1 MEILEDKVI
10 IVIGGAGFVGSHL
23 CDFLKTDNTVTSLDN
38 YLSGDK
44 DNHVPGVTYIE
55 GSSLNISELAGEL
68 SPDII
73 FHLGEYSRVESSF
86 DDYDLVIQN
95 NLVPFSAV
103 LNFAKDK
110 NAKLIYSGS
119 STKFANYGVDD
130 VQSPYAWV
138 KAKNTEHLINYAR
151 WFSLEY
157 AIVYF
162 YNVYGGN
169 EIGMGPF
176 STVIAKFK
184 RLYLEG
190 ERVLPVVSPGTQV
203 RNFTHYS
210 DIVNGLVTVA
220 LRGYGDGFGIG
231 NEHSISMLELVSHF
245 GCSPDL
251 VPSRRGNRESATLV
265 TSATQ
270 ALGWLPKVDIV
281 KYLARFIRDTS
292 K

>member
-1 MEILEDKVI
+1 MEMLQNKVI

-23 CDFLKTDNTVTSLDN
+23 CDYLKTNNTLISLDN
-38 YLSGDK
+38 YLSGNK
-44 DNHVPGVTYIE
+44 NNHVPGVTYIE
-55 GSSLNISELAGEL
+55 GSSLNIAELVGEF

-103 LNFAKDK
+103 LNFAKE
-110 NAKLIYSGS
+110 NCAKLIYSGS
-119 STKFANYGVDD
+119 STKFANYNIDD
-130 VQSPYAWV
+130 EQSPYAWV
-138 KAKNTEHLINYAR
+138 KAKNTEHLINYAN

-169 EIGMGPF
+169 EIGTGPF
-176 STVIAKFK
+176 STVIAKYK
-184 RLYLEG
+184 RLFLEG
-190 ERVLPVVSPGTQV
+190 KKSLPVVSPGTQV

-220 LRGYGDGFGIG
+220 LKGSGDGFGIG
-231 NEHSISMLELVSHF
+231 NDRSISMLELVDCF
-245 GCSPDL
+245 GCSPEL
-251 VPSRRGNRESATLV
+251 IPSRRGNRESAELV
-265 TSATQ
+265 TDATQ
-270 ALGWLPKVDIV
+270 ALGWVAEVDLAE
-281 KYLARFIRDTS
+281 YLARFIRDAS
-292 K
+292 R

>member
-1 MEILEDKVI
+1 METLQNKVI

-23 CDFLKTDNTVTSLDN
+23 CEFLRTHNTVISLDN
-38 YLSGDK
+38 YLSGNK
-44 DNHVPGVTYIE
+44 DNHVSDVTYIE
-55 GSSLNISELAGEL
+55 GSSLDIAELAKEL

-86 DDYDLVIQN
+86 DDYDLVLQN

-103 LNFAKDK
+103 LNFAKK
-110 NAKLIYSGS
+110 KGAKLIYSGS
-119 STKFANYGVDD
+119 STKFANYDIDD

-138 KAKNTEHLINYAR
+138 KAKNTEHLINYAS

-169 EIGMGPF
+169 EIATGPF

-184 RLYLEG
+184 KLYLEG
-190 ERVLPVVSPGTQV
+190 RKSLPVVSPGSQV

-210 DIVNGLVTVA
+210 DIVSGLVAVA
-220 LRGYGDGFGIG
+220 LKGSGDGFGIG
-231 NEHSISMLELVSHF
+231 NDRSISMLELVDQL
-245 GCSPDL
+245 GCTPEMI
-251 VPSRRGNRESATLV
+251 PNRRGNRESAELV
-265 TSATQ
+265 TSATK
-270 ALGWLPKVDIV
+270 ALGWSSKVDLED
-281 KYLARFIRDTS
+281 YLASFIANTS

>member
-1 MEILEDKVI
+1 METLQNKVI

-23 CDFLKTDNTVTSLDN
+23 CEFLRTHNTVISLDN
-38 YLSGDK
+38 YLSGNK
-44 DNHVPGVTYIE
+44 DNHVSDVTYIE
-55 GSSLNISELAGEL
+55 GSSLDIAELAKEL

-86 DDYDLVIQN
+86 DDYDLVLQN

-103 LNFAKDK
+103 LNFAKK
-110 NAKLIYSGS
+110 KGAKLIYSGS
-119 STKFANYGVDD
+119 STKFANYDIDD

-138 KAKNTEHLINYAR
+138 KAKNTEHLINYAS

-169 EIGMGPF
+169 EIATGPF

-184 RLYLEG
+184 KLYLEG
-190 ERVLPVVSPGTQV
+190 RKSLPVVSPGSQV

-210 DIVNGLVTVA
+210 DIVSGLVAVA
-220 LRGYGDGFGIG
+220 LKGSGDGFGIG
-231 NEHSISMLELVSHF
+231 NDRSISMLELVDQL
-245 GCSPDL
+245 GCAPEMI
-251 VPSRRGNRESATLV
+251 PNRRGNRESAELV
-265 TSATQ
+265 TSATK
-270 ALGWLPKVDIV
+270 ALGWSSKVDLED
-281 KYLARFIRDTS
+281 YLASFIANTS